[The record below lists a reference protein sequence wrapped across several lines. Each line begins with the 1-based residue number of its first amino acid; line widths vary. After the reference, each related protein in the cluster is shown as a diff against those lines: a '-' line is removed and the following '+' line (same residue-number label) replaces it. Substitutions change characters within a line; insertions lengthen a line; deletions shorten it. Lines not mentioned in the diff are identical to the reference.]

1 MCASDRFRTQTFYPI
16 IYKLIKE
23 MGRRRE
29 AYSMLGD
36 RFGFLV
42 DKSMSRSELIS
53 KARSLVDTY
62 SSDLE
67 EYFIDEFLLFS
78 NMYPERQTVNEIL
91 KLQIQNGLIA
101 SFPNQGWGWLTVL
114 RLRLRFD
121 FSTRLAG

>member
-1 MCASDRFRTQTFYPI
+1 
-16 IYKLIKE
+16 

-29 AYSMLGD
+29 AYSMLDD

-42 DKSMSRSELIS
+42 DKSMSTSELIS

-67 EYFIDEFLLFS
+67 KYFIDEILLFS
-78 NMYPERQTVNEIL
+78 NMYPERQTVNEML

-101 SFPNQGWGWLTVL
+101 SFPNLTSHL
-114 RLRLRFD
+114 EFIFHCL
-121 FSTRLAG
+121 

>member
-1 MCASDRFRTQTFYPI
+1 MRLQKYTQTYEEIFFDEDSIDFIDFTADTVSNMCASDRFRTQTIYPI
-16 IYKLIKE
+16 IDKLIKE

-29 AYSMLGD
+29 AYSMLDD

-53 KARSLVDTY
+53 KARSLLDTY

-78 NMYPERQTVNEIL
+78 NMYPERQTVNKML
-91 KLQIQNGLIA
+91 KLQ
-101 SFPNQGWGWLTVL
+101 
-114 RLRLRFD
+114 
-121 FSTRLAG
+121 